1 MLIYNLEQDLFID
14 TSEKEL
20 ERKEFIVITY
30 CSLSES
36 YVLTLIGK
44 DFDLCLHNEDKIND
58 ELALKLFKLK
68 DKAFKV
74 YLDFFNS
81 QIKSI

>member
-20 ERKEFIVITY
+20 EREEFIAITY

-44 DFDLCLHNEDKIND
+44 DFDLCLHNEDKSND
-58 ELALKLFKLK
+58 ELALNLFKLK
-68 DKAFKV
+68 DKRFKLH
-74 YLDFFNS
+74 LDFFNS
-81 QIKSI
+81 QIKYI